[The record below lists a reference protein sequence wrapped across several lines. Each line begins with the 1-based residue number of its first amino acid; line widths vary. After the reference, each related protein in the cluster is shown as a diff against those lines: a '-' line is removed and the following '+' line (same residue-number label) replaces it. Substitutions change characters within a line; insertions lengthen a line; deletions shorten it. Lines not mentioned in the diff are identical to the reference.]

1 MFLRC
6 IVQWTKTLNIIQNSK
21 DVNRRIG
28 ELCPINFTTSSQS
41 REMGT
46 RLWLADCPDLSLG
59 GIATIRGRIFI
70 MWCGVDSCSHYFLPF
85 HKLTL
90 LFFFFSLCDTG
101 FNECFN
107 SNWCVLNSCFTS
119 LSMLSFRKSC
129 GGPSID
135 LSKFNSSGFFHPI
148 NPQKLIKLLS
158 LADLFFFGSN
168 VGLDSNLPGEGDYL
182 EITGGEVKN
191 GGPTF

>member
-1 MFLRC
+1 M
-6 IVQWTKTLNIIQNSK
+6 
-21 DVNRRIG
+21 RRSG
-28 ELCPINFTTSSQS
+28 VEYSS
-41 REMGT
+41 
-46 RLWLADCPDLSLG
+46 
-59 GIATIRGRIFI
+59 
-70 MWCGVDSCSHYFLPF
+70 CGVDSCSHYFLPF
-85 HKLTL
+85 YKLTL

-107 SNWCVLNSCFTS
+107 SNWCVLNSCLTS
-119 LSMLSFRKSC
+119 LSMLSFRNSC
-129 GGPSID
+129 GGRSID

-168 VGLDSNLPGEGDYL
+168 AGLDSNLPGEGDYL

-191 GGPTF
+191 GGPTFQAQIYGCKARRLGASTSCVDEEHVWMSRNTQN